1 VVCPMF
7 VIPSMRALL
16 AALRP
21 RQATLRFWR
30 KAPATKRK
38 IDISLDE
45 WISASYALHQPLG
58 FFYREDRFGGT
69 QHLFELGE
77 GVHKATMMPR
87 SNGRGKPV
95 MRSIRERGGT
105 ELILAHLDPL

>member
-1 VVCPMF
+1 MF

-30 KAPATKRK
+30 KASATKRK

-45 WISASYALHQPLG
+45 WISASYSLHQPKG
-58 FFYREDRFGGT
+58 SFFREDRFGGT
-69 QHLFELGE
+69 QRLFELGE
-77 GVHKATMMPR
+77 GVHI
-87 SNGRGKPV
+87 KP
-95 MRSIRERGGT
+95 
-105 ELILAHLDPL
+105 P